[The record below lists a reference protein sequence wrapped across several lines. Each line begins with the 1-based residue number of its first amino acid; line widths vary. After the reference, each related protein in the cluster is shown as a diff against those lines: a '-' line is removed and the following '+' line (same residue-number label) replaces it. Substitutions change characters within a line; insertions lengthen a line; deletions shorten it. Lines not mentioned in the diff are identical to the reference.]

1 MYKGIYIAASGAILK
16 QTELEVATQN
26 LANANTA
33 GYKKDTISF
42 KEYLFQTEAP
52 AMPDGRAMSDYSDF
66 KTDFS
71 NGMIVKT
78 GNSLD
83 IAIDGNGLIA
93 LEGDR
98 YTRRGDL
105 KKDREGYLTTS
116 DGKKVMGNGGP
127 ILIPED
133 SIEISIDTE
142 GKISVIEEG
151 STTPIEIDVIK
162 VMDFG
167 PDATITKSGDGLLTV
182 SGNGTP
188 VTSGVQQGYL
198 EKSNV
203 DTVKEMVRMIQI
215 MREYESYQKIIQS
228 FDDSTAKVNNDMG
241 RL

>member
-1 MYKGIYIAASGAILK
+1 MYKGIYIAASGAVLK
-16 QTELEVATQN
+16 QTQLEVATQN

-33 GYKKDTISF
+33 GYKKDSISF
-42 KEYLFQTEAP
+42 KEYLFQTEAS
-52 AMPDGRAMSDYSDF
+52 ASPDGRAMSDYSDF

-71 NGMIVKT
+71 TGTIIRT
-78 GNSLD
+78 GNSLY

-105 KKDREGYLTTS
+105 RKDREGYLTTF

-127 ILIPED
+127 IQIPED
-133 SIEISIDTE
+133 SIEINIDTE
-142 GKISVIEEG
+142 GKISVVEAG
-151 STTPIEIDVIK
+151 SSTPIEIDTIK
-162 VMDFG
+162 IMDFG
-167 PDATITKSGDGLLTV
+167 PNAKIAKSGDGQLT
-182 SGNGTP
+182 SNGNGTP
-188 VTSGVQQGYL
+188 ATSGVKQGYL
-198 EKSNV
+198 ETSNV

-228 FDDSTAKVNNDMG
+228 FDDSTAKVNNEMG